1 METSVTL
8 DKTGGDPIWKYVLRE
23 HTTVVVFLVMFA
35 VCCLLSGKFYTYP
48 NLSNVMRQTV
58 PLGIGAMGMLFVILT
73 GGIDLSVGSILA
85 VGNVTLAMLS
95 LRYNMAAGIGLS
107 LSLCCA
113 FGLVSGLIV
122 TKGNINP
129 FVTTLAMMTILRG
142 VAMILTGG
150 QPLFIESEAFVN
162 LSNSSFA
169 GIPYPFLLLIAF
181 VAVCHILL
189 RYTVF
194 GRVIVAVG
202 SNETAAKYA
211 AIKVDLYK
219 TLAYVFCGFA
229 YGLAAVVVSS
239 RTSVG
244 SPKVG
249 EGYELDSIAAVVIGG
264 ASLKGGRGTVV
275 NTLIGALIISMISN
289 IMNLMNLSGYHQ
301 RIVKGVIILLAVL
314 AESLKNRRDQ

>member
-1 METSVTL
+1 METTSL
-8 DKTGGDPIWKYVLRE
+8 DNINRESWLRVVLRE
-23 HTTVVVFLVMFA
+23 HTTIVVFLVMFFI
-35 VCCLLSGKFYTYP
+35 CSLLSNKFCTAP

-85 VGNVTLAMLS
+85 VGNVSLVMLS
-95 LRYNMAAGIGLS
+95 IRYNSIGVGIALS
-107 LSLCCA
+107 LLLCCA
-113 FGLVSGLIV
+113 FGLISGLIV

-142 VAMILTGG
+142 IAMIITGG
-150 QPLFIESEAFVN
+150 QPMFVENDDFVN
-162 LSNSSFA
+162 LSNASFL

-181 VAVCHILL
+181 VVICHILL

-194 GRVIVAVG
+194 GRIIVAVG

-211 AIKVDLYK
+211 AIKVDVYK

-264 ASLKGGRGTVV
+264 ASLKGGRGTVI

-301 RIVKGVIILLAVL
+301 RIVKGIIILLAVL
-314 AESLKNRRDQ
+314 AESLKNRRTE

>member
-1 METSVTL
+1 MNNTIPL
-8 DKTGGDPIWKYVLRE
+8 DKAHRESFIGHVFRDYTAVL
-23 HTTVVVFLVMFA
+23 VFVVMFA
-35 VCCLLSGKFYTYP
+35 ACCFLSNKFYTYP
-48 NLSNVMRQTV
+48 NLANVMRQTV
-58 PLGIGAMGMLFVILT
+58 PLGIGSCGMLFVILT

-85 VGNVTLAMLS
+85 VGNVALAMLS
-95 LRYNMAAGIGLS
+95 VQYGIGSGIGIAL
-107 LSLCCA
+107 LLCCG

-129 FVTTLAMMTILRG
+129 FITTLAMMTILRG

-150 QPLFIESEAFVN
+150 QPIFIENERFLE
-162 LSNSSFA
+162 LSNA
-169 GIPYPFLLLIAF
+169 ALLGIPYPFILLMGF
-181 VAVCHILL
+181 VVICHILL

-194 GRVIVAVG
+194 GRIIVAVG
-202 SNETAAKYA
+202 SNEMAAKYA
-211 AIKVDLYK
+211 AIKVDVYK
-219 TLAYVFCGFA
+219 TLAYVFCGLA
-229 YGLAAVVVSS
+229 YGVAAVVVSA

-244 SPKVG
+244 SPKIG

-264 ASLKGGRGTVV
+264 ASLKGGRGTII

-314 AESLKNRRDQ
+314 AESLKNRKAQ

>member
-1 METSVTL
+1 MENTAPL
-8 DKTGGDPIWKYVLRE
+8 DAKRQESFIGIILRD
-23 HTTVVVFLVMFA
+23 HTTIVVFLVMFLI
-35 VCCLLSGKFYTYP
+35 CCLLSGKFYTYP

-58 PLGIGAMGMLFVILT
+58 PLGIGSMGMLFVILT

-85 VGNVTLAMLS
+85 VGNVSLAMLS
-95 LRYNMAAGIGLS
+95 LKYNIESGILLS
-107 LSLCCA
+107 LLLCCA

-150 QPLFIESEAFVN
+150 QPMFIENEAFVN
-162 LSNSSFA
+162 LSNSSFL

-181 VAVCHILL
+181 VALCHILL

-194 GRVIVAVG
+194 GRIIVAVG

-211 AIKVDLYK
+211 AIKVDVYK
-219 TLAYVFCGFA
+219 SLAYVFCGFA

-264 ASLKGGRGTVV
+264 ASLKGGRGTVI

-301 RIVKGVIILLAVL
+301 RIVKGIIILLAVL
-314 AESLKNRRDQ
+314 AESLKNRRSE

>member
-1 METSVTL
+1 MTSL
-8 DKTGGDPIWKYVLRE
+8 EESYKESRLSYILRE
-23 HTTVVVFLVMFA
+23 HTTVIVFVVMFL
-35 VCCLLSGKFYTYP
+35 VCCLFSSKFYSYG
-48 NLSNVMRQTV
+48 NLANVMRQTV

-85 VGNVTLAMLS
+85 VGNVALALLS
-95 LRYNMAAGIGLS
+95 LKYNIETGIVLS
-107 LSLCCA
+107 LLLCSA

-150 QPLFIESEAFVN
+150 QPLFLTDERFVN
-162 LSNSSFA
+162 LSSDSFA
-169 GIPYPFLLLIAF
+169 YIPYPFLLLIAF
-181 VAVCHILL
+181 VAICHILL

-194 GRVIVAVG
+194 GRIIVAIG

-211 AIKVDLYK
+211 AIKVDLFK

-229 YGLAAVVVSS
+229 YGLAAIVVAS

-264 ASLKGGRGTVV
+264 ASLKGGRGTVI

-314 AESLKNRRDQ
+314 AEGLKNRRGNG

>member
-1 METSVTL
+1 METTTL
-8 DKTGGDPIWKYVLRE
+8 DKTDRESIVRYVLRE

-35 VCCLLSGKFYTYP
+35 ICCMFSDKFYSST
-48 NLSNVMRQTV
+48 NLSNVMRQAV
-58 PLGIGAMGMLFVILT
+58 PLGIGSMGMLFVILT

-85 VGNVTLAMLS
+85 VGNVTLALLS
-95 LRYNMAAGIGLS
+95 LKYGIGTGIGLS
-107 LSLCCA
+107 LLLCCA

-150 QPLFIESEAFVN
+150 QPLFLEDETFVN
-162 LSNSSFA
+162 LSNDSFL
-169 GIPYPFLLLIAF
+169 GIPYPFILLIAF
-181 VAVCHILL
+181 VIFCHILL

-194 GRVIVAVG
+194 GRIIVAVG
-202 SNETAAKYA
+202 SNEMAAKYA
-211 AIKVDLYK
+211 AIKVDVYK

-301 RIVKGVIILLAVL
+301 RIVKGIIILLAVL
-314 AESLKNRRDQ
+314 AESLKNRRNT